1 MWNHSLFCR
10 GTPNKLT
17 LPKVKSL
24 FRSLR
29 EAQEGAKSWDTENYS
44 TANKYMYFLIS
55 LRKKPVLFKKE
66 VFNTSHKLHNVQ

>member
-1 MWNHSLFCR
+1 MFLGGRGLWRVWNHSLFCR

-29 EAQEGAKSWDTENYS
+29 EAREGAKSWDTENYS
-44 TANKYMYFLIS
+44 TVTHS
-55 LRKKPVLFKKE
+55 
-66 VFNTSHKLHNVQ
+66 